1 MAALSTGD
9 LLRGAVGWSLG
20 HTGALARL
28 SAPAIAFALI
38 LRFAIDWLWGDDVEA
53 MFAAS
58 EASSGATAVAVSA
71 EASMATG
78 VLAMALS
85 MLVVLLTIALI
96 AVAWHRYVLRGEFAP
111 FPADAATLRFALYQ
125 IWLGI
130 LGLFTAT
137 AGVFVLSILF
147 GLVGGPSLMQALAA
161 GGPSGNVLALLV
173 ATAVLT
179 ALATVPF
186 AFYGLVLP
194 AIAIGDRGLTGAES
208 SRLLRGHRL
217 QAWAALAVASLT
229 FLVIAYG
236 LGAVLAAIL
245 PAETG
250 IGVATLLAD
259 LVSLVLTAVEVSV
272 FAGVLSELYRA
283 LRVPELA
290 RGGVPE

>member
-9 LLRGAVGWSLG
+9 LLRRAVGWSLG
-20 HTGALARL
+20 HAGALARL

-38 LRFAIDWLWGDDVEA
+38 LRFAIYWLWADEVAA
-53 MFAAS
+53 MFAD
-58 EASSGATAVAVSA
+58 EAPSGAGALAVL
-71 EASMATG
+71 
-78 VLAMALS
+78 LAM
-85 MLVVLLTIALI
+85 LVQLFAIALI

-130 LGLFTAT
+130 LGLFTAM

-147 GLVGGPSLMQALAA
+147 GLVGGPSLLQALAV

-179 ALATVPF
+179 ALAIVPF

-194 AIAIGDRGLTGAES
+194 ATAIGDRGLTAAES
-208 SRLLRGHRL
+208 SRLLRGQRL
-217 QAWAALAVASLT
+217 QAWGALAATLLL
-229 FLVIAYG
+229 FFVISYG

-245 PAETG
+245 PEDTG

-259 LVSLVLTAVEVSV
+259 LVSLALTAAEVSV
-272 FAGVLSELYRA
+272 FAGILSELYRA
-283 LRVPELA
+283 LRLPELA
-290 RGGVPE
+290 RGSVPE